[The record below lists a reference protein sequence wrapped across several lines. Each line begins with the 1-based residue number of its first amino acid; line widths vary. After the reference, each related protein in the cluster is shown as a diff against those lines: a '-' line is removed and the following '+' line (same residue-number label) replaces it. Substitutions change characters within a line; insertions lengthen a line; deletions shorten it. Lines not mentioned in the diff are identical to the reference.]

1 MQYLLL
7 RLKSHSAREISRDFC
22 RNKHDTFLHVLSTGY
37 FYILFLWAI
46 AVSNFRPMEIYENLG
61 LPLSTIKFK
70 VISHVDN
77 QFYKHIHLF
86 QILYNMKSVLFKIHV
101 KVFIFKFV
109 LNVEYRSFFQL
120 KSMTHRKKT
129 KLFFSVDYVKTIEL
143 HVVHTWRHMQSE

>member
-1 MQYLLL
+1 
-7 RLKSHSAREISRDFC
+7 
-22 RNKHDTFLHVLSTGY
+22 
-37 FYILFLWAI
+37 
-46 AVSNFRPMEIYENLG
+46 MEIYENLG

-120 KSMTHRKKT
+120 KSMTHRKKA

-143 HVVHTWRHMQSE
+143 HVVHT